1 MTASRLCLNFKDEEV
16 DLVLSV
22 KKILLALSLGVSV
35 CGAEQLEE
43 EAAVKR
49 IHSHLFIKDPAAAV
63 KEAQNSLKLYPD
75 SLNLQLAYLKALCQ
89 KGEEIEAFE
98 QFISIF
104 KTPEAGSPPDRIILE
119 WLAWGVLNK
128 GDESPLL
135 MVRLYA
141 LLGAAFTQDARAIAI
156 LQKELQGSN
165 AILRSLAVKLAS
177 QYGDAPL
184 RAELVRLLKEEK
196 IWFVKLEVIQAIGA
210 LRMVEAKTSLQEIV
224 ASSKTMAEEKA
235 NALIALAGMYDKLS
249 IEELSQLTTSD
260 RAGLRQLAPEIV
272 AHLDFKEGAELLTPL
287 LFDASP
293 DVRISTMKTLG
304 LLQVTS
310 LQGKPTLDLLK
321 RNLQDS
327 HPEVAIMAGWLATV
341 LGDASGKIVLQQ
353 WISQDRLEYK
363 RLAAAALSATGSNG
377 CDLAERMLREET
389 DLYTKVNLAT
399 GLIGQRKEVKRATD
413 VIAKALDEGEKELWM
428 WESGAGGFFRSLAPS
443 TVRHREEIPG
453 YPQMVDH
460 LVKLDLLS
468 ILSIVKYPKV
478 QESVK
483 KFLKAQ
489 AWGVTAAAASHLLQE
504 GDESSLDIIRGLL
517 EDSDEKVRI
526 QAALI
531 LAILGGDPSAVKVLI
546 AAYPQVDREMK
557 MHILEALGHIG
568 DASAIPFLVSLL
580 KEPFQGL
587 RVVAASALIQCLYH

>member
-1 MTASRLCLNFKDEEV
+1 MHHL
-16 DLVLSV
+16 
-22 KKILLALSLGVSV
+22 KKALFCLSLIGISV
-35 CGAEQLEE
+35 CIAELTDEDM
-43 EAAVKR
+43 AVKR

-63 KEAQNSLKLYPD
+63 QEAQNSLKLYPH

-89 KGEEIEAFE
+89 KGEEVEAFE

-104 KTPEAGSPPDRIILE
+104 KTPEVGSPPDRLILE

-156 LQKELQGSN
+156 LMKELQGSN
-165 AILRSLAVKLAS
+165 AILRSVAVKLSA

-184 RAELVRLLKEEK
+184 RAELLRLLKEEK
-196 IWFVKLEVIQAIGA
+196 IWFVKLEVIQAIGR
-210 LRMVEAKTSLQEIV
+210 LKMGEAKSTLQEMV

-235 NALIALAGMYDKLS
+235 NALIALAGMYETLS
-249 IEELSQLTTSD
+249 QEELSQLVNSD

-272 AHLDFKEGAELLTPL
+272 AHLDLKEGVDSLMPL

-304 LLQVTS
+304 LLRITT
-310 LQGKPTLDLLK
+310 LQGKSTLDLLK
-321 RNLQDS
+321 KNLQDS

-341 LGDASGKIVLQQ
+341 LGEGGGQIVLQQ
-353 WISQDRLEYK
+353 WIKQNRPEFK
-363 RLAAAALSATGSNG
+363 RLAAAALSAAGTYGS
-377 CDLAERMLREET
+377 DLALRLLKEET
-389 DLYTKVNLAT
+389 DLYTKVNLAI
-399 GLIGQRKEVKRATD
+399 GLIGQRKEVKQASE
-413 VIAKALDEGEKELWM
+413 VLANALELGEKQLWM
-428 WESGAGGFFRSLAPS
+428 WESSSGLFRSLSPS
-443 TVRHREEIPG
+443 SVCHREEIPQ

-468 ILSIVKYPKV
+468 ILSIVKYPKT
-478 QESVK
+478 QEAVK

-489 AWGVTAAAASHLLQE
+489 AWGVTAAAAAHLLQE
-504 GDESSLDIIRGLL
+504 GDESALEIIRGLL

-531 LAILGGDPSAVKVLI
+531 LALLGGDPSAVKVLI
-546 AAYPQVDREMK
+546 AVYPQVDREMK

-568 DASAIPFLVSLL
+568 DASAVPFLVSLL

-587 RVVAASALIQCLYH
+587 RVVAASALIRCLYH

>member
-1 MTASRLCLNFKDEEV
+1 MLSFKKAFFFLSLTSVFVCAAEQMDEET
-16 DLVLSV
+16 
-22 KKILLALSLGVSV
+22 
-35 CGAEQLEE
+35 
-43 EAAVKR
+43 AVKR

-63 KEAQNSLKLYPD
+63 QEAQHSLKLYPQ

-89 KGEEIEAFE
+89 KGEEVEAFE

-104 KTPEAGSPPDRIILE
+104 KTPETGSPPDRLILE

-156 LQKELQGSN
+156 LMKELQGSN
-165 AILRSLAVKLAS
+165 AILRSLAVKLCA

-184 RAELVRLLKEEK
+184 KEELLRLLKEEK
-196 IWFVKLEVIQAIGA
+196 IWFVKLEVIQAIGQ
-210 LRMVEAKTSLQEIV
+210 LRMVEAKSTLQEMV

-235 NALIALAGMYDKLS
+235 NALIALAGMYETLS
-249 IEELSQLTTSD
+249 QEELSQLVNSD

-272 AHLDFKEGAELLTPL
+272 AHLDLKEGIDSLLPL

-304 LLQVTS
+304 LLRIST

-321 RNLQDS
+321 KNLQDS

-341 LGDASGKIVLQQ
+341 LGDAQGKLVLQQ
-353 WISQDRLEYK
+353 WIKQNRLEFK
-363 RLAAAALSATGSNG
+363 RLAAAALSATGTQGS
-377 CDLAERMLREET
+377 DLAARLLKEET
-389 DLYTKVNLAT
+389 DLYTRVNLAI
-399 GLIGQRKEVKRATD
+399 GLIGQRKEIKQASEVL
-413 VIAKALDEGEKELWM
+413 AKALDVGEKELWM
-428 WESGAGGFFRSLAPS
+428 WESSSSGLFQSLSPS
-443 TVRHREEIPG
+443 KVRHREEIPQ

-468 ILSIVKYPKV
+468 ILSIVKYPKT
-478 QESVK
+478 QEAVK

-489 AWGVTAAAASHLLQE
+489 AWGVTAAAAAHLLQE
-504 GDESSLDIIRGLL
+504 GDESALEIIRGLL

-531 LAILGGDPSAVKVLI
+531 LALLGGDPSAVKVLI
-546 AAYPQVDREMK
+546 AAYPGVDREMK

-568 DASAIPFLVSLL
+568 DASAVPFLVSLL

>member
-1 MTASRLCLNFKDEEV
+1 MRRLKKALFLLSLTSSFACAAELTDEET
-16 DLVLSV
+16 
-22 KKILLALSLGVSV
+22 
-35 CGAEQLEE
+35 
-43 EAAVKR
+43 AVKR

-63 KEAQNSLKLYPD
+63 QEAQNSLKLYPQ

-89 KGEEIEAFE
+89 KGEEVEAFE

-104 KTPEAGSPPDRIILE
+104 KTPETSSPPDRVILE

-156 LQKELQGSN
+156 LMKELQGSN
-165 AILRSLAVKLAS
+165 AILRSLAVKLSS

-184 RAELVRLLKEEK
+184 RAELLRLLKEEK
-196 IWFVKLEVIQAIGA
+196 IWFVKLEVIQAIGQ
-210 LRMVEAKTSLQEIV
+210 LRMSEAKSTLQEMV
-224 ASSKTMAEEKA
+224 ASPKTMAEEKA
-235 NALIALAGMYDKLS
+235 NALIALAGMYETLS
-249 IEELSQLTTSD
+249 QEELSQLVNSD

-272 AHLDFKEGAELLTPL
+272 AHLDLKEGTDSLLPL

-304 LLQVTS
+304 LLRINT

-321 RNLQDS
+321 KNLQDA

-341 LGDASGKIVLQQ
+341 LGDAQGQIVLQQ
-353 WISQDRLEYK
+353 WIKQNRLEFK
-363 RLAAAALSATGSNG
+363 RLAAAALSATGAQGS
-377 CDLAERMLREET
+377 DLAARLLKEET
-389 DLYTKVNLAT
+389 DLYTKVNLAI
-399 GLIGQRKEVKRATD
+399 GLIGQRKEVKQASE
-413 VIAKALDEGEKELWM
+413 VLAGALDSGEKQLWM
-428 WESGAGGFFRSLAPS
+428 WESSSSGLFQSLSPS
-443 TVRHREEIPG
+443 NVRHREEIPQ

-468 ILSIVKYPKV
+468 ILSIVKYPKT
-478 QESVK
+478 QEAVK

-489 AWGVTAAAASHLLQE
+489 AWGVTAAAAAHLLQE
-504 GDESSLDIIRGLL
+504 GDESALEIIRGLL
-517 EDSDEKVRI
+517 EDPDEKVRI

-531 LAILGGDPSAVKVLI
+531 LALLGGDPSAVKVLI

-557 MHILEALGHIG
+557 MHILEAIGHIG
-568 DASAIPFLVSLL
+568 DASAVPFLVSLL